1 MSAKGRG
8 TTPIAND
15 AYPTPY
21 WAVHRLLDVLPI
33 RDWLP
38 GRWLEPAVGSG
49 AILDAVGDHES
60 CMLIDTYPNWTT
72 VDVRAVESSDRR
84 AVHWPSTNFLEQFG
98 SSKLFD
104 VAITNPPFSLAFE
117 FAKKMTKI
125 ARHSFLLTRLNI
137 LEAGKKSGRLKWL
150 RENTPDVYVL
160 PDRPCFSHT
169 LRCSDRKSD
178 GRTYD
183 CKGVP
188 IAWDAPAPASIEC
201 GCRQVHRELA
211 PGTWPVELRTA
222 GTDAS
227 GYCWL
232 HWDSSK
238 LPRTSGLITHLA
250 ETPKSE
256 RVDRVVAR

>member
-150 RENTPDVYVL
+150 SQNTPDVYVL

-169 LRCSDRKSD
+169 LR
-178 GRTYD
+178 GEG
-183 CKGVP
+183 CKQRRCNGVP
-188 IAWDAPAPASIEC
+188 IAWDAPTPAVIHCSCYGKGIDLPPA
-201 GCRQVHRELA
+201 GLVV
-211 PGTWPVELRTA
+211 VERTA
-222 GTDAS
+222 GTDAT

-238 LPRTSGLITHLA
+238 LPRSNGLITHLA

-256 RVDRVVAR
+256 RVDRVVKL

>member
-125 ARHSFLLTRLNI
+125 ARHSFLITRLNI

-150 RENTPDVYVL
+150 SQNTPDVYVL

-169 LRCSDRKSD
+169 LR
-178 GRTYD
+178 GEG
-183 CKGVP
+183 CKQRRCNGVP
-188 IAWDAPAPASIEC
+188 IAWDAPTPAVIHCSCYGKGIDLPPA
-201 GCRQVHRELA
+201 GLVV
-211 PGTWPVELRTA
+211 VERTA
-222 GTDAS
+222 GTDAT

-238 LPRTSGLITHLA
+238 LPRSNGLITHLA

-256 RVDRVVAR
+256 RVDRVVKL